1 MQTHKE
7 VSAKDVTAKALAGN
21 LAEDFDPKTIDPK
34 GAANLILDLSR
45 VGGVSSFG
53 VREWVRAIREVAE
66 KTRIWYVASSPR
78 MTDQFNMIAGFDGGG
93 TLLSFY
99 GNYLCPE
106 CNNETAASFDV
117 QLDAGS
123 FSADTAPVRQCRTCG
138 RHAELDDIPEA
149 LFEYAGSHPVTRV
162 APEVDAFLRGPQYW
176 AEVAPG
182 QRFAIRKLQ
191 STEGSSFD
199 VHGIIDVGFS
209 FDPAA
214 ADLGNIVSLG
224 LPHVQHIDASS
235 GTARWIDVIGKL
247 RRDRKVRLVAVPPV
261 VLRRAMEN
269 SNMLAGCEIA
279 SVAYPTKCTQCQ
291 HRALL
296 QIDPRGPFDSN
307 TLERTKCRN
316 CNGGPLATR
325 AELGDVI
332 DMHNFVVR
340 TRNTSAARPENVTRR
355 EAPTERHDSELP
367 AFLSQATPSR
377 YEPLCKIGEGGMSD
391 VYLVRQHGAVGF
403 RRLVVIKVI
412 RSEFL
417 TDDRIVRM
425 FIDEARLAARLDH
438 PNVIRV
444 HDLGRGGG
452 AFFIVMDFLH
462 GRSISEALAQTAKQ
476 NVAWPQALAAS
487 VVADLCSALAR
498 AHVPDA
504 SGKALVHRDVT
515 PANVILRFDGLVKLI
530 DFGLAGYQHF
540 AKDANRAGQVVGN
553 FTYLAPEALNEQ
565 EATPALDIWGA
576 GLILAYLGTGRH
588 PFKRGTPEET
598 VVAMLRHPPNL
609 TGLDKKLV
617 PIVEKALAKDPTQRY
632 ASAAAMEKDLRE
644 VIFDL
649 QRDRK
654 QTSSGLWRWL
664 GRKQEGGEG
673 EQNITVEALLRRLFS
688 HQIRIENEFSR
699 RTGAP
704 QLIDALLDAQ
714 PKDVARLFRNLK
726 GDVAAATP
734 VSASGR
740 AAIPEAEAGTWNSV

>member
-7 VSAKDVTAKALAGN
+7 VAAKNVTAKALTGN

-53 VREWVRAIREVAE
+53 VREWVRAVREVAE
-66 KTRIWYVASSPR
+66 KTAIWYVASSPR

-93 TLLSFY
+93 SLLSFY
-99 GNYLCPE
+99 GNYLCPD
-106 CNNETAASFDV
+106 CNNETAALFDV
-117 QLDAGS
+117 QLDAGG
-123 FSADTAPVRQCRTCG
+123 FSADSAPVRQCRTCG

-149 LFEYAGSHPVTRV
+149 LFEYPSSHPVARV
-162 APEVDAFLRGPQYW
+162 APEVDAFLRSPQYW

-191 STEGSSFD
+191 DNSSFD
-199 VHGIIDVGFS
+199 IHGIIDVSFS
-209 FDPAA
+209 FDSVM
-214 ADLGNIVSLG
+214 ADIGDTVSLG
-224 LPHVQHIDASS
+224 LPHVQHVDSS
-235 GTARWIDVIGKL
+235 VGTARWIDVIGRL
-247 RRDRKVRLVAVPPV
+247 RRDRKIRLVAVPPV

-269 SNMLAGCEIA
+269 PAMVAGCEIA
-279 SVAYPTKCTQCQ
+279 SVAYPTKCMQCQ

-296 QIDPRGPFDSN
+296 QIDPRGPFDGS

-325 AELGDVI
+325 AELTDVV
-332 DMHNFVVR
+332 DMHNFVVK
-340 TRNTSAARPENVTRR
+340 TRNAATTTTRPENVVRR
-355 EAPTERHDSELP
+355 EAPSDRTDDLP

-412 RSEFL
+412 RSEYL

-438 PNVIRV
+438 PNIIRV

-476 NVAWPQALAAS
+476 QVTWPQALAAS
-487 VVADLCSALAR
+487 IVADLCAALAR

-504 SGKALVHRDVT
+504 SGRALVHRDVT

-540 AKDANRAGQVVGN
+540 AKDTNRAGQVVGN
-553 FTYLAPEALNEQ
+553 FTYLAPEALNDQ

-588 PFKRGTPEET
+588 PFKRSTPEET
-598 VVAMLRHPPNL
+598 VLAMLRQPPNL
-609 TGLDKKLV
+609 TGLAKNLI
-617 PIVEKALAKDPTQRY
+617 PIVEKSLAKDPTQRY
-632 ASAAAMEKDLRE
+632 SSAAEMEKHLRE
-644 VIFDL
+644 AMFDL
-649 QRDRK
+649 QRERK
-654 QTSSGLWRWL
+654 ATSTGLWRWL
-664 GRKQEGGEG
+664 GRKSEGEG
-673 EQNITVEALLRRLFS
+673 EQSITVEALMRRLFS

-726 GDVAAATP
+726 GDILAATP
-734 VSASGR
+734 VSSSGR
-740 AAIPEAEAGTWNSV
+740 AAITEPEIEASSSL